1 MKKLALLILVALSTS
16 FAGYSQNEN
25 PKDPKAKV
33 ILDKVSAE
41 TKSHETIFM
50 EFSYRIVNKPNG
62 IDDTQEG
69 KVWIKSNMYKLEF
82 PGIERYS
89 DGKTL
94 WTVMV
99 DDDECQITDA
109 MSDDEEEENISP
121 SSLLTIYEN
130 GFNYLYG
137 NATTVNG
144 KKVDMIK
151 LFPEGGGKAYHTI
164 KVYVNPATNQMA
176 RIEILNKD
184 GNTYTYDLKVI
195 KNDEPMANTMFVFDP
210 SNMGDVIDLRD

>member
-25 PKDPKAKV
+25 PKDPKAKA